1 MRNLANMNRKDLSE
15 ERVNVE
21 ICGGEMQKLE
31 RYNFANRIQI

>member
-21 ICGGEMQKLE
+21 IWGGGNAET
-31 RYNFANRIQI
+31 